1 MTGYMMIAIVDRGN
15 GDKVMAAAR
24 AAGAPGGTIA
34 SATGTA
40 TSTILAALGIG
51 DKQKEILY
59 SMIRE
64 ESLDAVEHAVSK
76 VKTKG
81 IVLFL
86 DCRGKEDPEMDNPK
100 WTMIEVISEKG
111 YSEDIMAAAR
121 KAGAK
126 GGSVVIAH
134 GTAREEDAKFF
145 GRPIVKDKEMLI
157 IVAETD
163 KADAIENAIA
173 SMEELKERGKAIL
186 FRLPVSSFRN
196 LG

>member
-1 MTGYMMIAIVDRGN
+1 MKGYMMIAIVDRGS
-15 GDKVMAAAR
+15 GDKVMAYAR
-24 AAGAPGGTIA
+24 EAGAPGGTIA

-59 SMIRE
+59 SMIKE
-64 ESLDAVEHAVSK
+64 ETLEAVEKAVSR

-81 IVLFL
+81 IVMFL
-86 DCRGKEDPEMDNPK
+86 DCRGKEDSDMDNAK

-157 IVAETD
+157 IVAEAD

-173 SMEELKERGKAIL
+173 SMEELKEKGKAIM

>member
-1 MTGYMMIAIVDRGN
+1 MKGYMMIAIVDRGS
-15 GDKVMAAAR
+15 GDKVMAYTR
-24 AAGAPGGTIA
+24 EAGAPGGTIA

-59 SMIRE
+59 SMIKE
-64 ESLDAVEHAVSK
+64 ETLEAVEKAVSR

-81 IVLFL
+81 IVMFL
-86 DCRGKEDPEMDNPK
+86 DCRGKEDSDMDNAK

-157 IVAETD
+157 IVAEAD

-173 SMEELKERGKAIL
+173 SMEELKEKGKAIM

>member
-1 MTGYMMIAIVDRGN
+1 MKGYMMIAIVDRGS
-15 GDKVMAAAR
+15 GDKVMAYAR
-24 AAGAPGGTIA
+24 EAGAPGGTIA

-59 SMIRE
+59 SMIKE
-64 ESLDAVEHAVSK
+64 ESLKAVEEAVAR

-86 DCRGKEDPEMDNPK
+86 DCRGKEDADMDNAK

-145 GRPIVKDKEMLI
+145 G
-157 IVAETD
+157 
-163 KADAIENAIA
+163 
-173 SMEELKERGKAIL
+173 
-186 FRLPVSSFRN
+186 
-196 LG
+196 

>member
-1 MTGYMMIAIVDRGN
+1 MKGYMMIAIVDRGS
-15 GDKVMAAAR
+15 GDKVMAYAR
-24 AAGAPGGTIA
+24 EAGAPGGTIA

-59 SMIRE
+59 SMIKE
-64 ESLDAVEHAVSK
+64 ESLKAVEEAVARF
-76 VKTKG
+76 KTKG

-86 DCRGKEDPEMDNPK
+86 DCRGKEDADMDNAK

-157 IVAETD
+157 IVAEAD

-173 SMEELKERGKAIL
+173 SMEELKEKGKAIM